1 MENRKILLGLIL
13 IAALVLAVYY
23 LPQLAQSNVPQQC
36 LTASGQCEHQAYL
49 EELIKYLPLV
59 LVGGFVVGV
68 GVSFLY
74 FERKVELPKTPQQEQ
89 AMLGMLPS
97 DERKVISRLVA
108 EGGRATQAEISR
120 IEGIGKVKAHR
131 IIERLEKRGTVSK
144 EADGKTNIIRLNK
157 DVLESVKSS

>member
-1 MENRKILLGLIL
+1 
-13 IAALVLAVYY
+13 VYY